1 MPLGILV
8 VASETVDFEVKLPPA
23 WGLASTLGTSSFL
36 TRLVPSAPVAVSRQ
50 VAPVG
55 ARRHAVRVLL
65 VARQE
70 VELLLVVSV
79 HVVVALVMG
88 CVMVLVGLSGRS
100 GLWPCVVVPVLVAA

>member
-70 VELLLVVSV
+70 VELLLDET
-79 HVVVALVMG
+79 
-88 CVMVLVGLSGRS
+88 CVFHEDLAKGQE
-100 GLWPCVVVPVLVAA
+100 